1 MITMGTT
8 TAIFWPMIAHVVLV
22 AIVYAL
28 LTFRRGDAVRA
39 GEAKASQFREN
50 RDEPARSLYAR
61 NNLENQF
68 ELPTLFY
75 PVCIALYVTGGANI
89 YTTLLAWLFVIARY
103 IHAWIHIRTNRL
115 RHRRPVFMAG
125 SLFLILMWLAFALNL
140 IAVELGPLLA
150 GL

>member
-1 MITMGTT
+1 MIVMTMGST
-8 TAIFWPMIAHVVLV
+8 TAIFWPMVAHVVLV

-28 LTFRRGDAVRA
+28 LTFRRSDAVRA
-39 GEAKASQFREN
+39 GETKAGQFREN
-50 RDEPARSLYAR
+50 RNEPARSLFVR

-103 IHAWIHIRTNRL
+103 VHAWIHIRTNNL
-115 RHRRPVFMAG
+115 RFRRPVFMAG
-125 SLFLILMWLAFALNL
+125 SLVLVLMWLAFAVNL
-140 IAVELGPLLA
+140 VTVELG
-150 GL
+150 